1 MSETIPSTSIVRW
14 IVWLCLLGPGYLV
27 QAADSENLLS
37 IIQLPKEL
45 QLRDQTYRDINDD
58 GLTDLI
64 LSVGHRET
72 PFKRSLRIYCQQR
85 SRPCFA
91 LEPDE
96 IVPLTPD
103 VIAYALAETDPSVG
117 QEVLLFTAQAC
128 FGYRLQGQRDQRLF
142 KMVEGEFLWQL
153 PDKNHV
159 FSWQDAILDIDGN
172 GTDDI
177 FWPQAGGFC
186 MVLQHDHHFE
196 MTPWMSMPLVQQED
210 TRKPGEIRLEVDF
223 KELGQTFGLAAR
235 PGPLVQAS
243 QSCRVPLFTDF
254 NGDGRL
260 DVIAQAPE
268 NLSLRLQ
275 SNAAALFSETAVTI
289 PLPLEEG
296 DERRLSSTSHR
307 SVVDLNRDGR
317 CDFVLVSKNRRAKNL
332 STQVLIYMNK
342 PEAHVRQALFG
353 PEGMPD
359 QFMKLSGLP
368 GDVQIVDINGDG
380 YPDLSFP
387 VLRFDLL
394 DKVKTMTSRSIEF
407 QLLVF
412 LNRKGRFQRIP
423 DLMQDMSLS
432 LEDNMESE
440 GQLGRFVVDYNG
452 DGLLDALQRVSDDR
466 LGLRLL
472 RQTKKGLS
480 LAKPLAWDMAVESEA
495 KVIPVG
501 LEQDP
506 VLLVV
511 QSDQIMQ
518 VRFK

>member
-1 MSETIPSTSIVRW
+1 MREPIHSISIIRW
-14 IVWLCLLGPGYLV
+14 IVGLCLLGSTCRV
-27 QAADSENLLS
+27 ADAEDLLS

-58 GLTDLI
+58 GLADLI
-64 LSVGHRET
+64 LSVGQGET
-72 PFKRSLRIYCQQR
+72 PFKRSLRIYYQQR
-85 SRPCFA
+85 SQPCFA

-103 VIAYALAETDPSVG
+103 VIAYALAEADPGAG
-117 QEVLLFTAQAC
+117 QEVILFTARAC

-142 KMVEGEFLWQL
+142 KMVDREFLWQL

-159 FSWQDAILDIDGN
+159 FSWQDAILDVDGN

-177 FWPQAGGFC
+177 FWPQAGGFR
-186 MVLQHDHHFE
+186 MVLQHDHRFDV
-196 MTPWMSMPLVQQED
+196 TPWMSSPLVQPED
-210 TRKPGEIRLEVDF
+210 TREPGEIRLEVDF

-260 DVIAQAPE
+260 DVITQTSE

-275 SNAAALFSETAVTI
+275 GDEAGLFSETAITI

-307 SVVDLNRDGR
+307 SVVDLDRDGR
-317 CDFVLVSKNRRAKNL
+317 CDFVWVSKNRRAKNI
-332 STQVLIYMNK
+332 SAQVLIYMNK
-342 PEAHVRQALFG
+342 AKNNSREALFG

-359 QFMKLSGLP
+359 QFMKLAGLP
-368 GDVQIVDINGDG
+368 GDVQVVDINGDG

-387 VLRFDLL
+387 VVRFDLL
-394 DKVKTMTSRSIEF
+394 DKVKTVTSRSMEF

-412 LNRKGRFQRIP
+412 LNRKGRFQRTP

-432 LEDNMESE
+432 LEENMESE
-440 GQLGRFVVDYNG
+440 GELGLFVVDYNG
-452 DGLLDALQRVSDDR
+452 DGLLDALQRVSDNR

-472 RQTKKGLS
+472 RQTKNGLS
-480 LAKPLAWDMAVESEA
+480 LAKSLAWEMAVESKA

-501 LEQDP
+501 SEQDP
-506 VLLVV
+506 VLLIL